1 MKESELDSEEFS
13 QIASRS
19 LTVKSKFSQ
28 SRTWLRRWKRTKFI
42 RLLCGRTLKP
52 SLSENF
58 EGVWT
63 SYLGDFLANHFLSVT
78 AVAEDQQKTPGTCSH
93 TYLKAS
99 NSADPDLFSWK
110 TSRESSHPKQEMEK
124 VFSNMSSDH
133 WKKWVIDQRQEY
145 LVRLKSVRL
154 TKENESSSWATPRAN
169 AISSTRP
176 NNKGGIP
183 LGDQVNRSEEA
194 WHTPNTMDGL
204 PVRSEEALRK
214 QARGTRKGRTK
225 PANLREQVDPKAV
238 EIYKEESKRDW
249 PTARVSDVEGGRIKT
264 EMTDKGFR
272 SRRIKSDQ
280 WFGAKLR
287 DAVETYE
294 ETGGPPAQ
302 ENPSTIGKNQE
313 SWATPQARDFKSGKR
328 VNSSSPFPQLNTQ
341 IENKS
346 LGKLNP
352 NWVEQLMGL
361 PVGWTQLP
369 TEWID

>member
-1 MKESELDSEEFS
+1 
-13 QIASRS
+13 
-19 LTVKSKFSQ
+19 
-28 SRTWLRRWKRTKFI
+28 
-42 RLLCGRTLKP
+42 
-52 SLSENF
+52 
-58 EGVWT
+58 
-63 SYLGDFLANHFLSVT
+63 
-78 AVAEDQQKTPGTCSH
+78 
-93 TYLKAS
+93 LKAS
-99 NSADPDLFSWK
+99 NSADQDLFSWK
-110 TSRESSHPKQEMEK
+110 TWRESSPPKQEMEK
-124 VFSNMSSDH
+124 VFSNMSSES
-133 WKKWVIDQRQEY
+133 WKDWVIAQRQEY
-145 LVRLKSVRL
+145 LAREKSVRL
-154 TKENESSSWATPRAN
+154 TKENESSSW
-169 AISSTRP
+169 
-176 NNKGGIP
+176 G
-183 LGDQVNRSEEA
+183 
-194 WHTPNTMDGL
+194 TPNTMDGL

-302 ENPSTIGKNQE
+302 ENPSTIGKNPELWGTPRTSPAMTQDVE
-313 SWATPQARDFKSGKR
+313 VSQRLLRERGRSTGRLEETVAMNQGSWATPQARDFKSGKR

-341 IENKS
+341 IESKS